1 MDHQAAIQSTAVEKY
16 LLNEMSSPE
25 CDAFEE
31 HYFDCPECAADL
43 RATAAFLDA
52 AKEELKAAPA
62 TVPKLEAAGKPRSV
76 LQWKPVLAWT
86 ALAASLLVTAYQN
99 IVVYPHLAREVAQ
112 LKTPEILPSLSLV
125 SGNSRGAEAPSIAM
139 SKGQPFLLLVD
150 IPTQDRFLSY
160 TCSLYSPSGV
170 PVWHVQVS
178 SQEAK
183 DTVSIRVPAIEKV
196 AGTYTLLVQGD
207 PDRASVGPL
216 VDLAHYHFALK
227 VQD

>member
-1 MDHQAAIQSTAVEKY
+1 MDHQEAIQSTAVEKY
-16 LLNEMSSPE
+16 LLSEMSPPE
-25 CDAFEE
+25 RDAFEE

-52 AKEELKAAPA
+52 AKQELKAAPA
-62 TVPKLEAAGKPRSV
+62 AMPELEAAKKPHSV

-86 ALAASLLVTAYQN
+86 ALAASLLVSAYQN
-99 IVVYPHLAREVAQ
+99 IVVYPPLTREVAQ
-112 LKTPEILPSLSLV
+112 LKAPKILPSLSLV
-125 SGNSRGAEAPSIAM
+125 SGNSRGGETPSIAM
-139 SKGQPFLLLVD
+139 SKGQPFLLLID

-170 PVWHVQVS
+170 PVWHIQVS
-178 SQEAK
+178 AQEAK

-207 PDRASVGPL
+207 SDRASAGPP